1 MSTEFNKLNVK
12 KIVKE
17 TDEAVSLVFEVPD
30 LLQDTYRYKPGQYL
44 TLRFK
49 LKGEDVRRAYSMSS
63 ASFEGDLKVTVKRV
77 ANGLVSNHVAS
88 NLKVGDQVDVMA
100 PQGRFF
106 VKTNFESRKS
116 YYLFGAGS
124 GITPLMSILKTIL
137 EEEPQST
144 VFLLYGNRNE
154 NSIIFKNELESL
166 LEKYEGQ
173 LIVEHVLSQPI
184 KEKKGGLGGF
194 FSKGKISWEGQTGR
208 INKKVIRNFLET
220 NPKRYEN
227 AEYFICGPGNMID
240 TVEEALLGN
249 GVPKGEINTERF
261 TTASSSTGGAA
272 ATGENAARRVIV
284 HLDGERI
291 EVEVSPKKTILEAL
305 TDIKYEPPYSCR
317 AGSCST
323 CMAKV
328 TKGKVSMDACFAL
341 DDDEI
346 EEGYVLACQ
355 AHPTTDDVE
364 LTFDV

>member
-1 MSTEFNKLNVK
+1 MSTEFNKLSVK
-12 KIVKE
+12 KIVTE

-30 LLQDTYRYKPGQYL
+30 TLKDSYRYKPGQYL
-44 TLRFK
+44 TLRFD

-63 ASFEGDLKVTVKRV
+63 ASFEGDLKVTIKRV
-77 ANGLVSNHVAS
+77 QNGLVSNHVAS
-88 NLKVGDQVDVMA
+88 NLKVGDTVDVMP

-106 VKTNFESRKS
+106 VKTAFESRKS

-154 NSIIFKNELESL
+154 NSIIFKTELESL
-166 LEKYEGQ
+166 LQKYEGQ
-173 LIVEHVLSQPI
+173 LIVEHVLSQPV

-194 FSKGKISWEGQTGR
+194 FSKGKINWEGQTGR
-208 INKKVIRNFLET
+208 INKKTIRNFLET
-220 NPKRYEN
+220 NPKRYEK

-240 TVEEALLGN
+240 SVEEALLGN
-249 GVPKGEINTERF
+249 GVPKEFINTERF
-261 TTASSSTGGAA
+261 TTASSSTS
-272 ATGENAARRVIV
+272 ATASSDPNAARRVIV

-291 EVEVSPKKTILEAL
+291 DLEVPSDKTILEAL
-305 TDIKYEPPYSCR
+305 IEIKYEPPYSCR

-328 TKGKVSMDACFAL
+328 TKGKVTMDACFAL

-346 EEGYVLACQ
+346 EEGFVLACQ